1 MTTWRTVAAK
11 ELRAYFLSPV
21 ALIFVATFL
30 LASLFSFFWV
40 EGFFVRG
47 IADIRPLFQWLPVL
61 LAFLVPAIGMRLW
74 AEEERT
80 GTMEMLGTLP
90 LTTWSAVL
98 GKFASGLGLVA
109 VALVLTLPVPISVSM
124 LGDLDWGPVVGG
136 YIATLLL
143 SGAYL
148 AIVLCI
154 SASTS
159 NQLVALVFG
168 ALTCGL
174 LYVVGSDI
182 VTGFFGGG
190 VAEILR
196 GVGAGAR
203 FDSIQRGVLDLRDLA
218 YYVAII
224 GFFLALNVLMLEQR
238 RWSGSASGASDRRN
252 TVLALGLLGLN
263 LVALNVVVAPVR
275 GARVDLTENNEY
287 SISPVTKDLLEG
299 LDEPLL
305 LRGYLSDK
313 THPLLAPL
321 VPRVR
326 DMLEEYAA
334 ISPKVRAEIL
344 DPTSDEDIE
353 KEAGEVW
360 GIRSVPFQFSDRHE
374 ASVVNS
380 FFHVLV
386 KYGDQHEV
394 LGFDELI
401 EVSAN
406 GMDVDVRLRNLEYDL
421 TRAVQKAVYG
431 FQSLESV
438 FARLPEPAT
447 FTLFASDASK
457 LPEGFAD
464 VPETIEAVAT
474 KLASRSGGKFVFE
487 RVDPDDPSGG
497 VPRELLAQQGIQPLS
512 ASLFGGET
520 FYLHM
525 ILRVGDRMEQLL
537 PSGDNTEAELEQSIV
552 ASLKRGGPGSL
563 KTVGLAIGG
572 VEEPPPQPQF
582 PGQPPPPAPP
592 SALPYQTLEQVLSE
606 TYEVEQV
613 DLMTGVVPGNVDVLV
628 VLDPRQLDDSARW
641 ALDQFLMR
649 GGSAI
654 VAAGGR
660 VLDLGSLRSGLAL
673 KDIDTGLSDWLAH
686 KGIKV
691 GSEVVLDSQNAT
703 FPIPVTRN
711 MGGFQ
716 VRQMQMLPYPAF
728 PDVRDDGLNREHP
741 ALAGLPGVVMHWPS
755 TVELVDADGDVE
767 EGAEEGEEDGALP
780 KREVLLT
787 TSQDAWLLDQFSA
800 QPDFDTYGE
809 VGWQVL
815 PERREYPLAVSAL
828 GPFDSWFV
836 GKTPPRLGGGE
847 DAAALSGGLIEQSP
861 ERSRLVVLGSA
872 NFVSDPA
879 VEITR
884 SVSDAWLNNVQLIAN
899 LIDWTLEDVEL
910 LAIRSRGQQAR
921 ILAPTELATR
931 KTFELVNY
939 AFALLAVLG
948 MGVFTRGSRQRVR
961 PMQLDPAPAEYT
973 AAGREKGV
981 A

>member
-1 MTTWRTVAAK
+1 MTTWKHVASK
-11 ELRAYFLSPV
+11 ELRSYFLSPV

-40 EGFFVRG
+40 EGFFIRG
-47 IADIRPLFQWLPVL
+47 IADIRPLFAWLPIL

-98 GKFASGLGLVA
+98 GKFLSGLALVG
-109 VALVLTLPVPISVSM
+109 VALVLTLPLPLSVSL
-124 LGDLDWGPVVGG
+124 LGNLDWGPVLGG

-143 SGAYL
+143 AGGYL

-154 SASTS
+154 SAATP

-168 ALTCGL
+168 ALACGL
-174 LYVVGSDI
+174 LYVVGSDT
-182 VTGFFGGG
+182 VAGFFGGS
-190 VAEILR
+190 VAEVLR
-196 GVGAGAR
+196 GIGAGAR

-218 YYVAII
+218 YYAGLI
-224 GFFLALNVLMLEQR
+224 GFFLSLNVLLLERR
-238 RWSGSASGASDRRN
+238 RWSGSTRGASGRTNA
-252 TVLALGLLGLN
+252 VLAVVLLGLN
-263 LVALNVVVAPVR
+263 AVALNVLVQPIR
-275 GARVDLTENNEY
+275 GARIDLTENNEY
-287 SISPVTKDLLEG
+287 SISYVTEDLLEG

-334 ISPKVRAEIL
+334 ISDKVTVEIL
-344 DPTSDEDIE
+344 DPIDDEEVE

-380 FFHVLV
+380 FFHVLI
-386 KYGDQHEV
+386 KYGDQHQV
-394 LGFDELI
+394 LGFDQLI
-401 EVSAN
+401 EVNQN

-421 TRAVQKAVYG
+421 TKAVQKTVYG

-438 FARLPEPAT
+438 FARLPGTAQ
-447 FTLFASDASK
+447 FTLYASDPSK
-457 LPEGFAD
+457 LPQGFETM
-464 VPETIEAVAT
+464 PETIATVARNLE
-474 KLASRSGGKFVFE
+474 KRSGGKFAYK
-487 RVDPDDPSGG
+487 RVNPDDRAAG
-497 VPRELLAQQGIQPLS
+497 VTPEQLAQQGIQPLS
-512 ASLFGGET
+512 ASLFGGDT

-525 ILRVGDRMEQLL
+525 VLETGDRREQLL
-537 PSGDNTEAELEQSIV
+537 PSGETTEAELEETIV

-563 KTVGLAIGG
+563 KTVGLAVGG
-572 VEEPPPQPQF
+572 AEEPTPPQM
-582 PGQPPPPAPP
+582 PGQPPPPPN
-592 SALPYQTLEQVLSE
+592 SSNLPYQALKQVLSE
-606 TYEVEQV
+606 TYEVADV

-628 VLDPRQLDDSARW
+628 VADPRMLDDGARW

-649 GGSAI
+649 GGSVI
-654 VAAGGR
+654 IAAGGR
-660 VLDLGSLRSGLAL
+660 VLDLASLRSGLAL
-673 KDIDTGLSDWLAH
+673 KPVETGLGEWLGH
-686 KGIKV
+686 KGIEV
-691 GSEVVLDSQNAT
+691 GTEVVLDNQNAV

-728 PDVRDDGLNREHP
+728 PDIRDDGLNREHP
-741 ALAGLPGVVMHWPS
+741 ALAGLPGAILHWPS
-755 TVELVDADGDVE
+755 TVELVDTDGDVQ
-767 EGAEEGEEDGALP
+767 GDGTAESDDALP
-780 KREVLLT
+780 KREVLLS
-787 TSQDAWLLDQFSA
+787 TSDDAWLLDVFNA

-815 PERREYPLAVSAL
+815 PERKQYSLAVSAM
-828 GPFDSWFV
+828 GPFDSFFA
-836 GKTPPRLGGGE
+836 GKTPPQLAGGE
-847 DAAALSGGLIEQSP
+847 DAAVLSGGLIESSP
-861 ERSRLVVLGSA
+861 ESSRLVVIGSA

-879 VEITR
+879 VEISR
-884 SVSDAWLNNVQLIAN
+884 SMSDAWLNNMQLIAN
-899 LIDWTLEDVEL
+899 LVDWTLEDVDL
-910 LAIRSRGQQAR
+910 LTIRSRGQQAR
-921 ILAPTELATR
+921 ILTPTETATR

-948 MGVFTRGSRQRVR
+948 LGFFTRGQRRRVQ
-961 PMQLDPAPAEYT
+961 PLKLDPPPAAERFAT
-973 AAGREKGV
+973 SREKGV